1 MVWKT
6 RTQLWLPDG
15 EKIIFIRFDR
25 TYERDGQTDRQT
37 PHDDI
42 GRVCIASR
50 GKNEE
55 TKPSNGQVAGVQQA
69 GLGLQRALNHA
80 CFTCSVAQCSLDW
93 QAVLRHSV

>member
-1 MVWKT
+1 MPSLGGFPSEYFHDVWYGKLERSCGYPMVKKLSLFVLT
-6 RTQLWLPDG
+6 ERTNV
-15 EKIIFIRFDR
+15 
-25 TYERDGQTDRQT
+25 TDRQT

-69 GLGLQRALNHA
+69 
-80 CFTCSVAQCSLDW
+80 
-93 QAVLRHSV
+93 

>member
-1 MVWKT
+1 MTFGMEKLERCGYPMVK
-6 RTQLWLPDG
+6 
-15 EKIIFIRFDR
+15 KISLFVL
-25 TYERDGQTDRQT
+25 TERDGQTDGQT

-69 GLGLQRALNHA
+69 
-80 CFTCSVAQCSLDW
+80 
-93 QAVLRHSV
+93 